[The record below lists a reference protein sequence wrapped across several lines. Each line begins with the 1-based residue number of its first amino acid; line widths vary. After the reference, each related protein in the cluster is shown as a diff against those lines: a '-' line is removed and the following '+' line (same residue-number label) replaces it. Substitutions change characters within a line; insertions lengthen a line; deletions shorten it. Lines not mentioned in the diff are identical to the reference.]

1 MQQEEKVLSFTASL
15 PLTGIDILLVGP
27 FHYTQPLASSL
38 LHVKSDEN
46 SQGWSNSADPA
57 IEALRKHCCSYDSPM
72 KKRHIHTLESLSK
85 AKRVGCRFDHVV
97 LVTSSKEKQKNVIEA
112 KQMLHDNYIVMQR
125 VSLVEVQETENANY
139 DMTRVPTQNDDES
152 SEDIDGLIPTF
163 SLHIDDQASFSAIS
177 RIIIQRAK
185 LGIRDGSS
193 TLPHVS
199 PLIFADIT

>member
-1 MQQEEKVLSFTASL
+1 
-15 PLTGIDILLVGP
+15 
-27 FHYTQPLASSL
+27 
-38 LHVKSDEN
+38 
-46 SQGWSNSADPA
+46 
-57 IEALRKHCCSYDSPM
+57 M
-72 KKRHIHTLESLSK
+72 KKRHIHTLESLSE

-97 LVTSSKEKQKNVIEA
+97 LVTSCKEKEQNVIEA

-139 DMTRVPTQNDDES
+139 DMTTQNDDES
-152 SEDIDGLIPTF
+152 SEDIAGLIPTF
-163 SLHIDDQASFSAIS
+163 SLHLDDQASFSAIS

-193 TLPHVS
+193 TFPHVS